1 MSVLCEDAAAGGGA
15 AGGAGRAE
23 LFVKGA
29 PESVIARCTRVASN
43 RNGQAGVPLTDS
55 LRHGIMRRVEVLGE
69 RRALRTL
76 ALAARTFDA
85 GPSNPAHA
93 TPELES
99 DLTFL
104 GVVGIHDAPRPEARA
119 AIDRC
124 RAAGIKVVVITGDNR
139 HTALAVCERIGAIEP
154 PASYGG
160 YDAEGGVARADGLA
174 PLLAAGECMTG
185 AEFDALGPERQ
196 AEAARSLRL
205 LCRVEP
211 RHKARVVALLQ
222 AQGEVVAMTGDGV
235 NDAPALARANIG
247 IAMGS
252 GTAVAKGAAD
262 MVLADDNF
270 ATIVAAVAEGRAIYN
285 NTKQFIRYMVSS
297 NIGEVVCIFI
307 GAALGMPESLI
318 PVQLLWVNLVTDGL
332 PATALGFNRP
342 EADIMARPPR
352 KESEGIVTRW
362 LAVRYFV
369 VGAYVGL
376 ATVGGFAWWFLS
388 YVDGPRMSY
397 AQLVGFH
404 TCAAGVTSFGN
415 GYGCE
420 VFAHRG
426 ASTVA
431 MTVLVMVEMFNALN
445 ALSENQSLLTLTPR
459 SNKWLVGAIALSVA
473 LHCLVLYV
481 PWLAACFS
489 VTPLGYREW
498 RAALCLSFGVV
509 PLDEAL
515 KALTRFQTRSGG
527 RRVSRARGA
536 GRRRG
541 PRGSKASLAV

>member
-1 MSVLCEDAAAGGGA
+1 MLFSGTVVVAGRARAVVVGTGQATAIGQIRDSIARSASESKEELTPLKRKLDEFGEFLSKAIGVICLLVWVVNDAASPEPLVQLEVEGTTYEPRGRVRDASGAVVDHPGDLPALARLGACAALCNEAKLVAAQAGAAPTVIGEPTDAALKVLAEKIGLPGFDAMPGALDALGAQARLTYVSSRWEERYRRRSVCEFSRTRKMMSVLCEDAAAVGGA
-15 AGGAGRAE
+15 AGGAGRTE

-29 PESVIARCTRVASN
+29 PESVLARCTRVASN

-55 LRHGIMRRVEVLGE
+55 LRHGIMRRVE
-69 RRALRTL
+69 
-76 ALAARTFDA
+76 
-85 GPSNPAHA
+85 
-93 TPELES
+93 
-99 DLTFL
+99 
-104 GVVGIHDAPRPEARA
+104 
-119 AIDRC
+119 
-124 RAAGIKVVVITGDNR
+124 
-139 HTALAVCERIGAIEP
+139 
-154 PASYGG
+154 
-160 YDAEGGVARADGLA
+160 
-174 PLLAAGECMTG
+174 CMTG

-205 LCRVEP
+205 L
-211 RHKARVVALLQ
+211 
-222 AQGEVVAMTGDGV
+222 
-235 NDAPALARANIG
+235 
-247 IAMGS
+247 
-252 GTAVAKGAAD
+252 
-262 MVLADDNF
+262 
-270 ATIVAAVAEGRAIYN
+270 
-285 NTKQFIRYMVSS
+285 
-297 NIGEVVCIFI
+297 
-307 GAALGMPESLI
+307 
-318 PVQLLWVNLVTDGL
+318 
-332 PATALGFNRP
+332 
-342 EADIMARPPR
+342 
-352 KESEGIVTRW
+352 
-362 LAVRYFV
+362 YFV

-527 RRVSRARGA
+527 RRATRARPRWGA
-536 GRRRG
+536 
-541 PRGSKASLAV
+541 SV